1 MKNAWRIVKERRKMF
16 LKTTSSCDDYTGTI
30 VSDSHISDNIDNIIE
45 KLTSDTIMSTSFDDV
60 SEETLETAAK
70 MFTYLNFCPNE
81 LFSFYADL
89 FLNASPKEIMLA
101 LRSIN
106 KASIT
111 AAHKISST
119 KIFDRFTS
127 ISKLTHYKDIEK
139 LALTGFPENCKSK
152 AGSCNEIINLMGN
165 LNCNLHI
172 LIQIVT
178 LTLF

>member
-1 MKNAWRIVKERRKMF
+1 MLHEKQDQRKNVWRIAEERRKKF
-16 LKTTSSCDDYTGTI
+16 LKTTPSCEYWHGI
-30 VSDSHISDNIDNIIE
+30 VVSRIHISENIDHIIE
-45 KLTSDTIMSTSFDDV
+45 KLTNDTIMSTSFDDV

-70 MFTYLNFCPNE
+70 MFTYLNFCQNE

-89 FLNASPKEIMLA
+89 FSNASPKEIMLA

-165 LNCNLHI
+165 LNCNLY
-172 LIQIVT
+172 
-178 LTLF
+178 